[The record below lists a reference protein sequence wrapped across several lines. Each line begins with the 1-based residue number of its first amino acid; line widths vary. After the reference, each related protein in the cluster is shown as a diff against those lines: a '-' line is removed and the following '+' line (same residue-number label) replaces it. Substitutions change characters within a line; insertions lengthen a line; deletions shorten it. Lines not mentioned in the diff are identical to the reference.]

1 MDELRNIKIY
11 KCIIIIYFVMMQK
24 IIKINIREPT
34 IRKQTELSK
43 LYNEYLACSREI
55 FGVWKFNNGISR
67 YQIQSM
73 IYNDF
78 RKKYHLQSAF
88 IQASLFQVFLRR
100 KVCEEIRSIPIRF
113 DKRMFSIKTDKGLFV
128 ISVAGYT
135 KSKRVHLPVV
145 QDGAYQRLTN
155 YLIKGWQIS
164 SILIFKDFR
173 VQILI
178 KKEFEKPTESKN
190 IIGIDTNGS
199 NIAVSVYNSK
209 KNKFL
214 RHFYF
219 GKDMFIKRKII
230 ERRKSKLRG
239 FADLGSQKAFKSL
252 RRLKRYEY
260 NFIKD
265 NCWKIAHK
273 VISLSKTF
281 GNASIVV
288 EDLYKLR
295 TGRKLGN
302 SKGKKVNKIINKIP
316 YAKLFHSISCLC
328 EENIISFNKI
338 NPYHTSKLCS
348 RCGALN
354 EFGKVYKTY
363 VCKSCGLIID
373 RDNNA
378 SRNICKLFGER
389 SIITNVSQTSPNGVA
404 VNQPLFSNATCVL

>member
-1 MDELRNIKIY
+1 
-11 KCIIIIYFVMMQK
+11 MMQK
-24 IIKINIREPT
+24 TITINIREPT
-34 IRKQTELSK
+34 NTKRTELSK
-43 LYNEYLACSREI
+43 LYDEYLSCSKEI
-55 FGVWKFNNGISR
+55 FGIWKENKGITR
-67 YQIQSM
+67 YQLQSM
-73 IYNDF
+73 IYKDF

-100 KVCEEIRSIPIRF
+100 KVCDEIKSIPVRF
-113 DKRMFSIKTDKGLFV
+113 DKRMFSIKTDKELFV

-145 QDGAYQRLTN
+145 QDGAYLRLAKN
-155 YLIKGWQIS
+155 LIDGWTIS
-164 SILIFKDFR
+164 SVLIFKDFR

-178 KKEFEKPTESKN
+178 KKEFEKPAESKN
-190 IIGIDTNGS
+190 IIGIDTNGN
-199 NIAVSVYNSK
+199 NIAISIYNP
-209 KNKFL
+209 KNERVL

-219 GKDMFIKRKII
+219 GKEMFIKRKIM
-230 ERRKSKLRG
+230 ERRKSKLKS
-239 FADLGSQKAFKSL
+239 FADLGSQKAFKSIK
-252 RRLKRYEY
+252 RLKHYEY

-265 NCWKIAHK
+265 SCWKIAHQ
-273 VISLSKTF
+273 VISLSKSF

-302 SKGKKVNKIINKIP
+302 SKGRKVNRIINKIP
-316 YAKLFHSISCLC
+316 YGKLFHSISCLC
-328 EENIISFNKI
+328 EENIISFTKI

-363 VCKSCGLIID
+363 VCKSCGLIMD

-378 SRNICKLFGER
+378 SKNICKLFGER
-389 SIITNVSQTSPNGVA
+389 SIITNVSQTSPNRVA
-404 VNQPLFSNATCVL
+404 VSQPLLSNEICAL

>member
-1 MDELRNIKIY
+1 
-11 KCIIIIYFVMMQK
+11 MQK
-24 IIKINIREPT
+24 IISINIREPT
-34 IRKQTELSK
+34 ITKRTEISK
-43 LYNEYLACSREI
+43 LYNEYLTCSQDI
-55 FGVWKFNNGISR
+55 FSIWKENKGISR
-67 YQIQSM
+67 YKLQSM
-73 IYNDF
+73 IYSDF
-78 RKKYHLQSAF
+78 RKKYKLQSAF

-100 KVCEEIRSIPIRF
+100 KVCDKIVSIPVRF
-113 DKRMFSIKTDKGLFV
+113 DKRMFSIKTNEKGLFV

-135 KSKRVHLPVV
+135 KSKRINLPVI
-145 QDGAYQRLTN
+145 QDGAYQRLAEN
-155 YLIKGWQIS
+155 LIKGWIIS

-178 KKEFEKPTESKN
+178 KKEFEKPIEGKN
-190 IIGIDTNGS
+190 IIGIDTNGN

-209 KNKFL
+209 NKQII

-219 GKDMFIKRKII
+219 GKEMFIKRKII
-230 ERRKSKLRG
+230 ERRKSKLQS

-252 RRLKRYEY
+252 RRLERYEY

-265 NCWKIAHK
+265 SCWKLAHK
-273 VISLSKTF
+273 VINLSKSY
-281 GNASIVV
+281 NASIVI

-295 TGRKLGN
+295 TGRKIGN
-302 SKGKKVNKIINKIP
+302 SKGRKVNKIINKIP
-316 YAKLFHSISCLC
+316 YRKFFHSLSCLC

-338 NPYHTSKLCS
+338 DPYHTSKLCS

-354 EFGKVYKTY
+354 KSDKVYKTY

-389 SIITNVSQTSPNGVA
+389 SIVTNVSQPSLNRVA
-404 VNQPLFSNATCVL
+404 VNQPLFSNAVYDL